1 MSLVN
6 EQLSREKLQQNI
18 FKILLV
24 AIVLSATVFLI
35 RNDGFFY

>member
-1 MSLVN
+1 MGLVN
-6 EQLSREKLQQNI
+6 EGLSREKLQKNI

-35 RNDGFFY
+35 RNDGLF